1 MPLIQVYFK
10 DIGTTREVLK
20 TNGQKICGVVAE
32 TLHYEPSEIV
42 LIPRPMSERN
52 LEISVN
58 TLPVDFVIDVGQRAI
73 GQVKVLT
80 PKLVH
85 RFSTECGLS
94 EIHFGVWLRPFDN
107 SMFAEHI
114 PTK

>member
-10 DIGTTREVLK
+10 DTKATREVLK
-20 TNGQKICGVVAE
+20 SNGLKICEVVAE
-32 TLHYEPSEIV
+32 ILHYELSEIV
-42 LIPRPMSERN
+42 LIPRPMSEGN

-58 TLPVDFVIDVGQRAI
+58 TLPIDFVIDVGQRAI
-73 GQVKVLT
+73 GQVKLLT

-85 RFSTECGLS
+85 RFRTECGLS
-94 EIHFGVWLRPFDN
+94 KIHFGVWLRPFRD
-107 SMFAEHI
+107 SMFAEND